1 MRRLSAVALV
11 LFLAACGSMGS
22 LGDLGGI
29 LGSPSSTQ
37 SSDVQAT
44 VNSID
49 TQAQRIDV
57 NTNYVNSLRNTQTG
71 QSIYYDSKTRV
82 VFQNQEFK
90 PADLERGDEISVR
103 GFNDNGRYLAETITV
118 TRNVRQ

>member
-1 MRRLSAVALV
+1 MRKLSIVPL
-11 LFLAACGSMGS
+11 LLLLAACGSMGS

-37 SSDVQAT
+37 TSDVQAT
-44 VNSID
+44 VNSVD

-57 NTNYVNSLRNTQTG
+57 TANYINSLRNTQTG
-71 QSIYYDSKTRV
+71 QSIYYDNRTQV
-82 VFQNQEFK
+82 VYQGRTFT
-90 PADLERGDEISVR
+90 PADLERGDEITVR
-103 GFNDNGRYLAETITV
+103 GANNNGRYLAETITV

>member
-1 MRRLSAVALV
+1 
-11 LFLAACGSMGS
+11 MGS